1 VAVLEELHGKFGYID
16 CGYAKMN
23 ADVQIVARITIR
35 AGRILYDPSGL
46 TMTEWEKARPQ
57 YFSSPTEGRSNP
69 ATADDFPRH

>member
-1 VAVLEELHGKFGYID
+1 MLEELHGKFGYID

-57 YFSSPTEGRSNP
+57 YFSSPAEGRSNP